1 MNNTCCSGRQA
12 ALLRLQ
18 MADFALIEANLY
30 LDTHPCDEAAIDHFN
45 HYQAL
50 YKKAM
55 KEYADA
61 YGPLSLATAS
71 PDKVWDWGMTKNPWE
86 RGAN

>member
-30 LDTHPCDEAAIDHFN
+30 LDTHPCCQN
-45 HYQAL
+45 GL
-50 YKKAM
+50 
-55 KEYADA
+55 EYFRCMRMERDNVLREYEMN
-61 YGPLSLATAS
+61 YGPITMDAAS
-71 PDKVWDWGMTKNPWE
+71 ADGCWDWIDQPWPWE
-86 RGAN
+86 LEA